1 MAALSKKQLI
11 VKLRKK
17 KATWHLLFKA
27 QEKGINMTAIFNSK
41 RISSELN
48 ID

>member
-11 VKLRKK
+11 VKLKK

-27 QEKGINMTAIFNSK
+27 QEKGINMAVIFNSK